1 MWILLHSPK
10 LCIDLFALKV
20 FRETN
25 KKTKSCTIRI
35 TVNDFVYSVFHQEF
49 HTIKKFFRLKA
60 FGLNIFLL
68 FTSFLQIH
76 VVDWDSIIMLH
87 CFKFQVYSCILHFQ
101 SCILKFQCF
110 GPSSVS
116 FAPHGIICLDTKSR
130 FIVHRDSTRSC
141 RVLSTFFCLF
151 VCCCIEFVSEYKLP
165 ITSQVHTQGRECT

>member
-25 KKTKSCTIRI
+25 KKTKSCTIKI
-35 TVNDFVYSVFHQEF
+35 TVNDFVYGVFHQEF
-49 HTIKKFFRLKA
+49 HTIKKFFGLKA

-87 CFKFQVYSCILHFQ
+87 CFKFQFYSCILHFQ

-116 FAPHGIICLDTKSR
+116 FAPHVSSVWIQNLDLSFIGIQR
-130 FIVHRDSTRSC
+130 GVVGF
-141 RVLSTFFCLF
+141 
-151 VCCCIEFVSEYKLP
+151 
-165 ITSQVHTQGRECT
+165 